1 MKTSFLKIIAALSSI
16 LIYCTTAFAD
26 DNLMVFSGAA
36 FKKPL
41 DDIIS
46 LFEKKTG
53 IKVYAT
59 YGGVKTVMSQVM
71 LAKKGDVFVVPSPDI
86 MAKMVEK
93 DIVKRDSIKNFS
105 YQVPVIL
112 VQRGNPKKI
121 KGLKDL
127 LRDDIKVA
135 IANPESVYIGMLA
148 VEIFDKNL
156 TTSERQALKNKIL
169 TYADDISK
177 LLTYLVMN
185 QVDAIVG
192 FDFLHGWNQDKTDIV
207 KFKSNELVRI
217 GAGQAGLISHTTDI
231 EKSKRFIEFLL
242 SDDGQGVFKKY
253 GYLTSEKEAF
263 AFTGKKVV
271 IGGDPL
277 VSKEWIRK

>member
-1 MKTSFLKIIAALSSI
+1 MKTYFFKILAALIFIPFCS
-16 LIYCTTAFAD
+16 TVAFAD
-26 DNLMVFSGAA
+26 NNLMVFSGAA

-41 DDIIS
+41 DEIIS
-46 LFEKKTG
+46 LYEKKTNT
-53 IKVYAT
+53 KVYVT
-59 YGGVKTVMSQVM
+59 YGAVKTVMSQVM